1 MTKIKHTETGKNRE
15 KYVDHCRAC
24 SMRVFLID
32 NLFIK
37 STSPIPIIPC
47 EAK

>member
-1 MTKIKHTETGKNRE
+1 MKHTETGKNRQ

-24 SMRVFLID
+24 SIIVFLMD

-37 STSPIPIIPC
+37 SISPITETPC
-47 EAK
+47 DAK